1 MKIELNTPTL
11 ALPRDGLIALRD
23 AEGTR
28 VTTLRGAL
36 WITQDSHQSDVILE
50 QGQSFTVDRAGADPG
65 DGAHACLAPAAR
77 APRERRSAHRRL
89 VIALV
94 ARQPAGGVLAWNG

>member
-50 QGQSFTVDRAGADPG
+50 EGQSFTVDRAGLTLVMALTP
-65 DGAHACLAPAAR
+65 ASLRLFEHRESLAAR
-77 APRERRSAHRRL
+77 VGAWFSRL
-89 VIALV
+89 LPGN
-94 ARQPAGGVLAWNG
+94 RPAVC

>member
-28 VTTLRGAL
+28 VTTLAGSAVDYPGQRG
-36 WITQDSHQSDVILE
+36 
-50 QGQSFTVDRAGADPG
+50 RAT
-65 DGAHACLAPAAR
+65 
-77 APRERRSAHRRL
+77 
-89 VIALV
+89 
-94 ARQPAGGVLAWNG
+94 